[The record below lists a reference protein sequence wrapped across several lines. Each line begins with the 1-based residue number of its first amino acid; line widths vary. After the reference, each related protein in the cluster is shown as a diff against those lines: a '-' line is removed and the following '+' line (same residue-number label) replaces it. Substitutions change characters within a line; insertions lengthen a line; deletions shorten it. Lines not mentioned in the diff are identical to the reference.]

1 MLNFSR
7 RTPTLWKCF
16 RWDSQKVGKIAHLGI
31 FRHIGGSGVTEK
43 LLTSKTSNIAISGP
57 PRAEKWVFQTK
68 HWHVRTIVHPNIWL
82 KCHLNIRSAKMGVVF
97 WQSCKISTL
106 LHKPESSKQI
116 LSREKRVNHDILL
129 IFGPPSVRGWSLS
142 YLQGFWGCWKV
153 LRRERRFLLPCHHF
167 RQQSGLREGKRQKYA
182 KS

>member
-68 HWHVRTIVHPNIWL
+68 HWHVRLTVHPNVDNEYEYEHLRLDLRYNLNL
-82 KCHLNIRSAKMGVVF
+82 K
-97 WQSCKISTL
+97 
-106 LHKPESSKQI
+106 SSI
-116 LSREKRVNHDILL
+116 
-129 IFGPPSVRGWSLS
+129 
-142 YLQGFWGCWKV
+142 GCWQMGGYINRAATTFIMKKV
-153 LRRERRFLLPCHHF
+153 WLYDTYIL
-167 RQQSGLREGKRQKYA
+167 YIT
-182 KS
+182 

>member
-1 MLNFSR
+1 MFRKWNDIIPTYIEGHKKRWAKFPMLNFSR

-68 HWHVRTIVHPNIWL
+68 HWHVRMIVHLNVGPVGSQKNGSPPSEKNFTSLWEAYQL
-82 KCHLNIRSAKMGVVF
+82 KSG
-97 WQSCKISTL
+97 
-106 LHKPESSKQI
+106 QI
-116 LSREKRVNHDILL
+116 LRN
-129 IFGPPSVRGWSLS
+129 
-142 YLQGFWGCWKV
+142 
-153 LRRERRFLLPCHHF
+153 
-167 RQQSGLREGKRQKYA
+167 EGKLFKFPATSNKYRCSPA
-182 KS
+182 IHTWEL